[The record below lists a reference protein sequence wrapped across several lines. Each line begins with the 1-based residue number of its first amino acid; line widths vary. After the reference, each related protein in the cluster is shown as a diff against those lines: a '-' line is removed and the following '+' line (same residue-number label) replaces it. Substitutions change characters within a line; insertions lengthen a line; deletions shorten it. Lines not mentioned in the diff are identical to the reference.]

1 MFKYQKNLF
10 LLMRLDKP
18 IGIYLLFFPCAWGI
32 FAATESYESFKNN
45 IFLIIIFL
53 IGSIVMRGAG
63 CIINDIFDRDLD
75 KSVSRTKNRP
85 IASGEISIRSAFLL
99 FLFLS
104 GLGLAIL
111 LSLNL
116 LSILIGFISFLL
128 LIIYPLS
135 KRVTYWPQL
144 ILGITFNV
152 GVLIGFS
159 SVTSNLNFSILFL
172 YVAGIFWTL
181 GYDTIYAVQ
190 DIEDDLKIGIK
201 STALLFGKNVKAWV
215 FFFYSSL
222 LLMLTVYG
230 ALTNLNLYYFF
241 GLFFVALL
249 LYRQVKYL
257 SLDNPDI
264 CLSLFKSNQY
274 VGLLICCAL
283 LTTMIN

>member
-159 SVTSNLNFSILFL
+159 SVTSNINFSILFL

>member
-1 MFKYQKNLF
+1 MFKYQKNLI

-18 IGIYLLFFPCAWGI
+18 IGVYLLFFPCAWGI
-32 FAATESYESFKNN
+32 FAATESYENFKKN

-85 IASGEISIRSAFLL
+85 IASGEISIRDAFLL

-104 GLGLAIL
+104 GLGLTIL

-135 KRVTYWPQL
+135 KRITYWPQL

-159 SVTSNLNFSILFL
+159 SAAGNINFTILFL

-215 FFFYSSL
+215 FFFYSSV
-222 LLMLTVYG
+222 LLMLTIYG
-230 ALTNLNLYYFF
+230 ALSHLNLYYFF

-257 SLDNPDI
+257 SLDNPEI